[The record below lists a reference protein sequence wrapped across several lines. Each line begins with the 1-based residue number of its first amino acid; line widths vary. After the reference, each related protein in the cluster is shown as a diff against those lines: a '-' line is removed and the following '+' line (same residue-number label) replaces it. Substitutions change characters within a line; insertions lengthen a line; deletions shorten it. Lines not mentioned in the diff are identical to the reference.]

1 MKQCKK
7 IELLRILKHNYP
19 GLVKVFLKASPV
31 ALFRRETPM
40 ALRLIT
46 FAQGSA
52 VRPGAMLGD
61 SEVLDLTAA
70 GLPQADMA
78 AIIAVGAPAL
88 AAIRALVANPPAAA
102 RLPLAA
108 VKLLAPIPR
117 PARNIFC
124 VGRNYMDHVAEGDR
138 TRGITNSELPKFPQ
152 FFTKAPETVIA
163 PGDSIPDHG
172 ATGVTQW
179 LDYEAELTLIIG
191 KPGANIEKEDALS
204 HVFGWTIANDVTG
217 RDLQRRYGQWFK
229 GKSLDGSCPLGPWI
243 IPADELDASDIAIQ
257 LWING
262 EQRQSSRTSKMIFD
276 VKDILHHLSKGFTL
290 QPGDVVMTGTPEG
303 VGYAMVPPQV
313 LKTGDVVKIAVEG
326 IGELTN
332 PVG

>member
-1 MKQCKK
+1 
-7 IELLRILKHNYP
+7 
-19 GLVKVFLKASPV
+19 
-31 ALFRRETPM
+31 
-40 ALRLIT
+40 
-46 FAQGSA
+46 
-52 VRPGAMLGD
+52 MLGD
-61 SEVLDLTAA
+61 SEILDLQAA
-70 GLPQADMA
+70 GLPYADLA
-78 AIIAVGAPAL
+78 SVIAKGSSAVAE
-88 AAIRALVANPPAAA
+88 IRAKVANPPTAAKVA
-102 RLPLAA
+102 LAST
-108 VKLLAPIPR
+108 KLLAPLPR
-117 PARNIFC
+117 PHRNIFC

-152 FFTKAPETVIA
+152 FFTKAPDTVIA
-163 PGDSIPDHG
+163 PGDTIPDHG

-243 IPADELDASDIAIQ
+243 IPAEDLDASDLAIQ

-276 VKDILHHLSKGFTL
+276 VKDIIHHLSKGFTL
-290 QPGDVVMTGTPEG
+290 LPGDVIMTGTPEG
-303 VGYAMVPPQV
+303 VGYAMTPPQV
-313 LKTGDVVKIAVEG
+313 LKTGDVVKIQVEG

>member
-1 MKQCKK
+1 MT
-7 IELLRILKHNYP
+7 LK
-19 GLVKVFLKASPV
+19 LVTFSSASGPK
-31 ALFRRETPM
+31 
-40 ALRLIT
+40 
-46 FAQGSA
+46 
-52 VRPGAMLGD
+52 PGAMLGD
-61 SEVLDLTAA
+61 AEVLDLQAA
-70 GLPQADMA
+70 GLSYPDLASV
-78 AIIAVGAPAL
+78 IARGAPAL
-88 AAIRALVANPPAAA
+88 AEIRAKVANPPAAA
-102 RLPLAA
+102 KVALAST
-108 VKLLAPIPR
+108 KLLAPLPR

-152 FFTKAPETVIA
+152 FFTKAPESVIA
-163 PGDSIPDHG
+163 PGDTIPDHG
-172 ATGVTQW
+172 ATGVTEW

-191 KPGANIEKEDALS
+191 KPGANIAKEDALS

-229 GKSLDGSCPLGPWI
+229 GKSLDGSCPMGPWI
-243 IPADELDASDIAIQ
+243 IPADDLDASDIAIQ

-276 VKDILHHLSKGFTL
+276 VKDIIHHLSKGFTL
-290 QPGDVVMTGTPEG
+290 LPGDVIMTGTPEG
-303 VGYAMVPPQV
+303 VGYAMTPPQV